1 MSKRRVFDIGFPEDA
16 TEAAPDTV
24 PAGTVNTARRSP
36 MAAAISEN
44 ADALRQ
50 RAEAE
55 AQIRA
60 ENDALAHEFVRLKKL
75 GMVVD
80 LVALEDIRMYALTRD
95 RALGRDDDLAELKAS
110 IREIGL
116 SNPIRVVAREGGY
129 DLVQGYRRLTAYQ
142 ELLAE
147 TGDTNTWGRIP
158 AGMVAPGES
167 IEGIYRRMVD
177 ENLVR
182 RDISFAEMA
191 ELARA
196 YAADPESPAASLD
209 AAIASL
215 YASANRQKRVYIRN
229 FARMLNAVG
238 AALSHAPAIPRAL
251 GLAVWKRMDRQ
262 PETIARLLGVLA
274 AEPEPSEERELAILR
289 DYAEKTPEP
298 DQPAKPAPARKP
310 GAKTTLRVAH
320 GAEIAQLSASEG
332 RVELRLPRDFAAV
345 DHARLERA
353 VTAFLATL
361 DE

>member
-1 MSKRRVFDIGFPEDA
+1 MSKRRVFDIGFPD
-16 TEAAPDTV
+16 EAPAEAPV
-24 PAGTVNTARRSP
+24 PAGTDSTSRRSP

-44 ADALRQ
+44 ADALRE

-55 AQIRA
+55 ARIRA

-75 GMVVD
+75 GVVVD
-80 LVALEDIRMYALTRD
+80 LIALDDIRVHALNRD
-95 RALGRDDDLAELKAS
+95 RAAGRDEDLDELKDS
-110 IREIGL
+110 IRDIGL
-116 SNPIRVVAREGGY
+116 SNPIRVVARDGGY
-129 DLVQGYRRLTAYQ
+129 DLVQGYRRLTAYK

-147 TGDTNTWGRIP
+147 TGDAEAWGRIP

-167 IEGIYRRMVD
+167 IEGLYRRMID
-177 ENLVR
+177 ENMVR

-196 YAADPESPAASLD
+196 YADDPESPAGSLD
-209 AAIASL
+209 AAIAAL
-215 YASANRQKRVYIRN
+215 YASANRQKRNYIRN
-229 FARMLNAVG
+229 FARMLEG
-238 AALSHAPAIPRAL
+238 LGEALLHAPAIPRAL

-262 PETIARLLGVLA
+262 PETVARLIARLN
-274 AEPEPSEERELAILR
+274 AEPARSEEAELEILR

-298 DQPAKPAPARKP
+298 GQGAPTSPARRP

-332 RVELRLPRDFAAV
+332 RVELRLPRDFMAV
-345 DHARLERA
+345 DRARLERA
-353 VTAFLATL
+353 VTAFLAAL